1 MKELFDE
8 LKVLRL
14 FYDDGSDDNLDLDDP
29 DKDADK
35 GEPQDAQDKMYS
47 EDEFKKAVD
56 RRQAA
61 LKRARAAEEKYKELK
76 TKIDTMPDEEEFT
89 SLKSNYEKMQQQ
101 LKEMDEQNKIAELE
115 KIEDEK
121 ERERAKMQQEF
132 KKEREKFE
140 NELDK
145 LRSELTTYTEEKE
158 RQAQITRR
166 YRRQALEGSIVNA
179 AATKAFN
186 PQQIVRLLVDDF
198 AYDETDDRWYKEVH
212 DKDGKLKEIL
222 SVDEYVESFLN
233 DPINENLLKAET
245 KSGSSTPRGKKT
257 PSAGTPP
264 KEEPSEE
271 MYKWASRVGFNIDK
285 RSDANEKTWLVNT
298 WTRLHE
304 KGGKADKE

>member
-14 FYDDGSDDNLDLDDP
+14 FYDDGSDGNLDPNDP
-29 DKDADK
+29 NED
-35 GEPQDAQDKMYS
+35 GEGKTQDEQDKMYS

-76 TKIDTMPDEEEFT
+76 TRLDTMPDEEEFT
-89 SLKSNYEKMQQQ
+89 SLKSNYEKMQQT
-101 LKEMDEQNKIAELE
+101 LKEMEEQNKIAELE

-121 ERERAKMQQEF
+121 ERERAKMKQEF
-132 KKEREKFE
+132 KKEREQFE
-140 NELDK
+140 SELEK

-198 AYDETDDRWYKEVH
+198 SYDETDDRWYKEVH

-245 KSGSSTPRGKKT
+245 KSGSSTPRGNKKT
-257 PSAGTPP
+257 PSAGTPV
-264 KEEPSEE
+264 KEEPSDD

-285 RSDANEKTWLVNT
+285 RSDANEKAWLVST

-304 KGGKADKE
+304 KGEKADKE